1 MAATIVV
8 VTIVCVFLLF
18 LQATVDQAVAGLEF
32 VEHVLVQERTGAA
45 VVMGPKDVPLLKAMA
60 QARPYCPIV
69 PVDSEDP
76 LFIL

>member
-1 MAATIVV
+1 
-8 VTIVCVFLLF
+8 
-18 LQATVDQAVAGLEF
+18 VDQAVAGLGF
-32 VEHVLVQERTGAA
+32 VEHVLVQERTGAPVA
-45 VVMGPKDVPLLKAMA
+45 MGSKDVPLLKAMA